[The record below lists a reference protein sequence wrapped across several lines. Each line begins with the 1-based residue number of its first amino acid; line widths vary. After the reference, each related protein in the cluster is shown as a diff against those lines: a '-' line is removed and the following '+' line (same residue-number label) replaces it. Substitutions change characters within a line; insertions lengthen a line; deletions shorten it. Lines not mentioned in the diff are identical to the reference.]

1 MVIFYFNLSLNHIEI
16 HLSANSVFSPSLL
29 YMSGKVIQLNPAFL
43 KLSKSK
49 SSTKTPKRE
58 KKKMRS
64 LGANKL
70 EHKLKTKLMSSIHK
84 FQERAEQE
92 QNEQDEN
99 HSKTNDIENEIQVFD
114 TEFNKSIEFLKELA
128 EKKRKRQTLKHK
140 TNLGDNSGQQEQ
152 QKQEQQ
158 PQQPQQPQQN
168 HQDHKHQEP
177 SQSSQPIK
185 VNTENLDLTVETPSL
200 PNIPTTPKTEL
211 PKTNTPMISNP
222 NKTYSHNQTV
232 KIKPPPPYTCLKN
245 SSSMKPTYRQWMT
258 RNNRGSTSQEQPITI
273 HPNPLTETSVVNR
286 NIETS
291 QTTPSIRSQKLAEI
305 KSQISATRVPRKLR
319 RKKMTTLKHKL
330 GKSGRKVCVLI
341 KNHQTRKQIQREYG
355 ALKQKKISE
364 VRTYLKKHNL
374 LKGGS
379 VAPNDVLKATYE
391 QAILAGEINN
401 SNSEALIHNYNTHD
415 NK

>member
-43 KLSKSK
+43 KLSNSK

-140 TNLGDNSGQQEQ
+140 TNLGDNSGEQ
-152 QKQEQQ
+152 QHQNQQQQ
-158 PQQPQQPQQN
+158 PQQPQQSQQN

-177 SQSSQPIK
+177 SQSSQPIM

-200 PNIPTTPKTEL
+200 PNIPSTPKTSS
-211 PKTNTPMISNP
+211 PMISDP
-222 NKTYSHNQTV
+222 NKIYSHNQTV

-273 HPNPLTETSVVNR
+273 HPNPLTETSAINR
-286 NIETS
+286 NVETP

-341 KNHQTRKQIQREYG
+341 KNHQTRKQIQSEYG

-401 SNSEALIHNYNTHD
+401 SNSETLIHNYNTHD
-415 NK
+415 IK

>member
-1 MVIFYFNLSLNHIEI
+1 M
-16 HLSANSVFSPSLL
+16 SANSVFSPSLL

-43 KLSKSK
+43 KLSNSK

-140 TNLGDNSGQQEQ
+140 TNLGDNSGEQ
-152 QKQEQQ
+152 QHQNQQQQ
-158 PQQPQQPQQN
+158 PQQPQQSQQN

-177 SQSSQPIK
+177 SQSSQPIM

-200 PNIPTTPKTEL
+200 PNIPSTPKTSS
-211 PKTNTPMISNP
+211 PMISDP
-222 NKTYSHNQTV
+222 NKIYSHNQTV

-273 HPNPLTETSVVNR
+273 HPNPLTETSAINR
-286 NIETS
+286 NVETP

-341 KNHQTRKQIQREYG
+341 KNHQTRKQIQSEYG

-401 SNSEALIHNYNTHD
+401 SNSETLIHNYNTHD
-415 NK
+415 IK